1 MISRGYRGT
10 DAKPSLLGFGC
21 MRLPLVQQGK
31 PDIDYAL
38 AQKLIDYA
46 YAHGVN
52 YYDTAY
58 MYHDGLSEQFIGQAL
73 RKYPRESYFLADKMP
88 AWQIT
93 REEQVDEIFQ
103 NQFKRCGVDYFDFY
117 LCHGLDRNI
126 LEKFKK
132 FHIIDY
138 LKQKKA
144 EGKIRRL
151 GFSFHDTPEVL
162 KTILPLYDWD
172 FAQMQLNYVD
182 WQAQNAK
189 GQYDLLAEHGIP
201 VVVMEPVRGGALA
214 TLCPEAADVL
224 KQEEPQASLASWAI
238 RFAASQPGVMTVLS
252 GMSNA
257 EQVKDNVR
265 TFENFKPLTA
275 QEQKTLEQA
284 SNIYKKSLS
293 IPCTGCRYCMECPSG
308 VDIPAIFKLYN
319 EYAVSKR
326 GTEFIA
332 HWNAMDKK
340 KRSFSCIS
348 CGRCASR
355 CPQHIAIPEKM
366 KEISEKVT
374 KFLED

>member
-224 KQEEPQASLASWAI
+224 KQEEPQASLASWAV

-252 GMSNA
+252 GMSSA
-257 EQVKDNVR
+257 EQVKDNVK

-332 HWNAMDKK
+332 HWNAMDEK

>member
-93 REEQVDEIFQ
+93 KEEQVDEIFQ
-103 NQFKRCGVDYFDFY
+103 DQLRRCGVDYFDFY
-117 LCHGLDRNI
+117 LCHGLDKSI

-182 WQAQNAK
+182 WQAQDAK

-224 KQEEPQASLASWAI
+224 KQAEPQTSLASWAV

-252 GMSNA
+252 GMSSA
-257 EQVKDNVR
+257 EQVKDNVK

-275 QEQKTLEQA
+275 QEQKTLERA
-284 SNIYKKSLS
+284 GDIYKKSLS